1 MHILKEKLVMECRR
15 FGKIDMQLGVV
26 ELEYCLLII
35 KVFVA
40 ISHLKKE
47 AKTTWG
53 WLNLG
58 TNLFVLGYIH
68 ILEELKGRNTN
79 YHFLLRIGVSKPD
92 YLEDW
97 VDKQLPFAE
106 IRLTFLRCIIIS
118 IRITGN
124 LTNQILYLKQAGK
137 VRLICMIL
145 HTLANQE
152 AYAKYSPESDYDE
165 DLVSENY
172 CLSKAVNR
180 TRKVCRNGTR
190 RFNDKSIE
198 QIMDKLAWKNK
209 NGLVEN
215 YPSRDY

>member
-79 YHFLLRIGVSKPD
+79 YHFLLRIGVSKPY

-124 LTNQILYLKQAGK
+124 LLTEFRIWHRQAK
-137 VRLICMIL
+137 CDWYDY
-145 HTLANQE
+145 TLANQGT
-152 AYAKYSPESDYDE
+152 YAKYGTDSDYDE
-165 DLVSENY
+165 DLISDNY
-172 CLSKAVNR
+172 
-180 TRKVCRNGTR
+180 VCRGQDT
-190 RFNDKSIE
+190 
-198 QIMDKLAWKNK
+198 
-209 NGLVEN
+209 GLEK
-215 YPSRDY
+215 PAEIG